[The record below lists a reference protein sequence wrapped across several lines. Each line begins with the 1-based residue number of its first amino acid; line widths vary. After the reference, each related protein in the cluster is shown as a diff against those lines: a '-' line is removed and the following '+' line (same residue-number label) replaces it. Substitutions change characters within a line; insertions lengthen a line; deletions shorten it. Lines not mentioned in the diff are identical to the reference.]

1 MTEAAE
7 RPLSLAVADF
17 AAALRFEDL
26 PRAIID
32 QAKMLI
38 VDAVGIAYASTTFPF
53 ATSAAAALQSLGGG
67 DQPVIGL
74 PLRLGLRDAALMNGL
89 LIHGL
94 DYDDTHL
101 AGVVHVSATA
111 LPTALGV
118 ACARHLSGRDLL
130 LGYILAVEVAGRIGA
145 AAAGGF
151 HRAGFHPTGVA
162 GAFGSAVAA
171 ARLDNLSAEQIAT
184 AQGFAGS
191 LASGT
196 MEFTAR
202 GAWTKRAHAGWAAAC
217 GITAAAF
224 ARENFVSPAHV
235 YEGRYGLFRT
245 HLPEGESPD
254 LDALTRGLGERWQI
268 PEVAVKLYPSC
279 HFTHAFVDGALELQ
293 RRESLTVDDIASVTC
308 LIHRDAVPVVCEPR
322 ASKLVP
328 QSDYEAKFSLPFVV
342 ASTFV
347 HGRFSLNELSDEALV
362 DPQVLSLASRIT
374 DADDPQSGYP
384 HAYSGEVVVR
394 TTSGRELR
402 HREQINRGAVER
414 PIGVA
419 DVVDKFMANVELAGM
434 GQHQAQRIVDAVL
447 AFDQLADA
455 ADFASLVAGAARLPA

>member
-1 MTEAAE
+1 M
-7 RPLSLAVADF
+7 
-17 AAALRFEDL
+17 
-26 PRAIID
+26 
-32 QAKMLI
+32 
-38 VDAVGIAYASTTFPF
+38 
-53 ATSAAAALQSLGGG
+53 QSMGGG

-74 PLRLGLRDAALMNGL
+74 PLRLGLRDAAMLNGL

-118 ACARHLSGRDLL
+118 ASARHLSGRDLL
-130 LGYILAVEVAGRIGA
+130 LGYILAVEIAGRIGA

-162 GAFGSAVAA
+162 GAFGCAVAA

-196 MEFTAR
+196 MEFTER
-202 GAWTKRAHAGWAAAC
+202 GAWTKRAHAGWAAVC

-224 ARENFVSPAHV
+224 AHEDFTSPDHV

-245 HLPEGESPD
+245 HLPEGEVAD
-254 LDALTRGLGERWQI
+254 LGALTRGLGERWQI

-279 HFTHAFVDGALELQ
+279 HFTHAFVDAALELQ
-293 RRESLTVDDIASVTC
+293 RNESLSADDIDSVTC

-342 ASTFV
+342 AATLV
-347 HGRFSLNELSDEALV
+347 HGRFSLNELSDEALG
-362 DPQVLSLASRIT
+362 DSRVLALASRIT
-374 DADDPQSGYP
+374 DGDDPLSGYP

-394 TTSGRELR
+394 TKGGRELR

-419 DVVDKFMANVELAGM
+419 DVIDKFVANVELAGV
-434 GQHQAQRIVDAVL
+434 GERDAHRIVEAVL
-447 AFDQLADA
+447 EIEGQDDA
-455 ADFASLVAGAARLPA
+455 ADFALLVAGTQKMPA